1 VVKNSVY
8 QAFLAVF
15 IHVLNISLI
24 SLTFVY
30 NDIPQYVVN
39 SPDNITNTNCEI
51 MLNLR
56 SALILLFALVLS
68 TAIKAD
74 NGRPATLV
82 IDFDQCISDK
92 VDGTNADYSEITATT
107 GTNGRVTLTAP
118 EGGYRNRP
126 HLNLHSCTEGLN
138 GTSAMCIGFDPFCT
152 YTPGTSAAFRFDV
165 TVTPVSADPLQIEA
179 LEFYQQAP
187 EIFSWINGQSG
198 INNYPTLYG
207 LRIFK
212 NGQLI
217 RDVRDIATTRDW
229 RQEVFDFR
237 GDPEFAVTT
246 ETVFN
251 FELMAYCSAGII
263 SGLGTIWDLEDI
275 KVTANCIGECAPLD
289 TAGDISLAGGGTNY
303 YGCVRTTQLQLAT
316 TSNIPS
322 AQYHYLIVDENRTI
336 VDIISGDGMADLTQ
350 LTAGTY
356 NAYGYADLGDGL
368 PMIGSQ
374 FDQLPDNLCL
384 SISQSSVTI
393 FINEPDGGRLMG
405 GSFEF
410 CNDDVGGDF
419 IPANSLTLTDQS
431 GANTQWIITDAEGKE
446 ILGLPFDI
454 YEFDFESSPAGFCL
468 IWNLSYDG
476 WIKNLEVGNMLSD
489 LVGFSNLVG
498 NEEVPACFDLSNSV
512 TVTKNRLTPGVL
524 EGGPFTFCT
533 GDGVSDILEESEVM
547 LSAGNGRYNTWVLT
561 DVMGINIITVSN
573 ELNELDFDSSGRG
586 NCTLWN
592 LTHDE
597 ALDLMPGGDFTT
609 LIPCSARSN
618 FISITKVENNG
629 GTISGGPF
637 EFCTGD
643 GLQDFISSGAI
654 TLENNSGANS
664 RWLLANAAG
673 TILTPIAQNYEDLDI
688 ESLEVGT
695 CQLFHLSYD
704 GPITGIQTGENIVNI
719 DGCYSISN
727 ALEITK
733 IDCTPL
739 VSGTISGGP
748 YNFCSADGAPDRLTG
763 LMIQGADGENNT
775 WLITDPNG
783 NLVDLFDDPE
793 NYDTET
799 LVEGTYLIYHL
810 TYDTGLTGLDLGQNI
825 FTQLQ
830 GKFALS
836 TSVNL
841 SRSNPQGG
849 NLSANTPQIFCVGDG
864 TEDRILMEDLTLI
877 GNTGNS
883 IWVVTDA
890 QGEIILGLDEN
901 INAIDFDAAGSGQCL
916 VYHLSYSDALTGL
929 NINER
934 LDAVEGCHDLS
945 NAITITRNEVD
956 GGDLDNGVGFI
967 QFCVGD
973 GEPDFIPAGS
983 ISLTGNIGDAH
994 QWVITNTSGT
1004 EVLELPDSPYDID
1017 FDGYP
1022 VGNCVLWNVS
1032 SIGGLADLQIGANLT
1047 ELQGCSDRSDTF
1059 ISIFRLQ
1066 NTGGTLSG
1074 GPFTF
1079 CVQDGMPDII
1089 PDGSVTVN
1097 DNSGANSQW
1106 LVVDA
1111 AGLITEAPF
1120 GSYANIDF
1128 DMALPGTYT
1137 LYHLSYDGPISG
1149 LGDNLPLS
1157 ALDGCF
1163 SLSDGI
1169 SITNNL
1175 CPSLL
1180 DDIELYQISATN
1192 TITLTNRGTE
1202 AIEVSEFWLSHQGQ
1216 TIKVDE
1222 LTDLCG
1228 DNLICHPADYL
1239 ILPLPFELDIQSG
1252 SIALHLE
1259 SIHEEK
1265 LIRDFVQWGA
1275 IGQAYEEEAM
1285 AAGLWSEQTSTGPIE
1300 EGMAITLD
1308 SDNSDAGQWLTSM
1321 PMTCALTAT
1330 SQEHSAKIAT
1340 IYPNPSVD
1348 QITITGLADNT
1359 TYRYEIRNLM
1369 GQLLS
1374 NGQHIQGQA
1383 ISVGDLVT
1391 GSYVL
1396 KLKSIDA
1403 EHSWLFQKK

>member
-1 VVKNSVY
+1 
-8 QAFLAVF
+8 
-15 IHVLNISLI
+15 
-24 SLTFVY
+24 
-30 NDIPQYVVN
+30 
-39 SPDNITNTNCEI
+39 

-56 SALILLFALVLS
+56 SVLILLFSLALS
-68 TAIKAD
+68 SAIKAD

-82 IDFDQCISDK
+82 IDFDQCTSDK
-92 VDGTNADYSEITATT
+92 VDGTNADYSEIAATT
-107 GTNGRVTLTAP
+107 GTNGRVTLSAP

-138 GTSAMCIGFDPFCT
+138 GTPAMCIGFDPFCT
-152 YTPGTSAAFRFDV
+152 YTPSTSAAFRFDV
-165 TVTPVSADPLQIEA
+165 IVSPLSSDPLQLEA
-179 LEFYQQAP
+179 LEFYQKAP
-187 EIFSWINGQSG
+187 EMFSWINGQSG
-198 INNYPTLYG
+198 INNYPTQYG

-237 GDPEFAVTT
+237 GDPEFEVTT

-251 FELMAYCSAGII
+251 FELMAYCAAGII
-263 SGLGTIWDLEDI
+263 GGLGTIWDLEDI

-289 TAGDISLAGGGTNY
+289 TAGDISVLGGGTAY
-303 YGCVRTTQLQLAT
+303 YGCVWTTQLQLTT
-316 TSNIPS
+316 TSNIPG
-322 AQYHYLIVDENRTI
+322 AQYFYFIVDENQTI
-336 VDIISGDGMADLTQ
+336 VDIISGDGIADLTQ
-350 LTAGTY
+350 LPAGTY
-356 NAYGYADLGDGL
+356 NAYGYVDLGDGL

-374 FDQLPDNLCL
+374 FDQLPDDLCL

-393 FINEPDGGRLMG
+393 FINEPDGGSLMG
-405 GSFEF
+405 GPFEF
-410 CNDDVGGDF
+410 CNDDIGGDF
-419 IPANSLTLTDQS
+419 IPANGLILTDQE
-431 GANTQWIITDAEGKE
+431 GANTQWIITDSEGKE

-454 YEFDFESSPAGFCL
+454 YEFDFESSPPGYCL

-489 LVGFSNLVG
+489 LVGLSNLVG
-498 NEEVPACFDLSNSV
+498 NEEIPACFDLSNSV
-512 TVTKNRLTPGVL
+512 IVHKNRLEPGVL
-524 EGGPFTFCT
+524 AGGPFTFCT
-533 GDGVSDILEESEVM
+533 GDGTPDILEASDVM
-547 LSAGNGRYNTWVLT
+547 LSTGNGKYNTWVLT
-561 DVMGINIITVSN
+561 DVLGVNIIAVSDA
-573 ELNELDFDSSGRG
+573 LNELDFDNSGRG

-597 ALDLMPGGDFTT
+597 VLTDLMPGGDFTT

-629 GTISGGPF
+629 GIISGGPF

-643 GLQDFISSGAI
+643 GLQDFITTGAI

-664 RWLLANAAG
+664 RWLLADAAG
-673 TILTPIAQNYEDLDI
+673 TILTPIAQNYEDI
-688 ESLEVGT
+688 NLEPLTAGT

-704 GPITGIQTGENIVNI
+704 GPITGIESGENIINI
-719 DGCYSISN
+719 DGCYSLSN
-727 ALEITK
+727 ALEIIK

-739 VSGTISGGP
+739 VSGTVTGGP
-748 YNFCSADGAPDRLTG
+748 YSFCTADGQPDRLTG
-763 LMIQGADGENNT
+763 LMMQGADGENNT
-775 WLITDPNG
+775 WLITDLNG
-783 NLVDLFDDPE
+783 NLVDRFDNPAS
-793 NYDTET
+793 YDTET
-799 LVEGTYLIYHL
+799 LTEGEYLVYHL

-825 FTQLQ
+825 FTQLM

-836 TSVNL
+836 TPIAL

-849 NLSANTPQIFCVGDG
+849 NLSANSPQIFCVGDG
-864 TEDRILMEDLTLI
+864 TEDRILLEDLTLTDNS
-877 GNTGNS
+877 GNN

-890 QGEIILGLDEN
+890 QGQTILGLNEN
-901 INAIDFDAAGSGQCL
+901 INAIDFDSAGNGQCL
-916 VYHLSYSDALTGL
+916 VYNLSYIGVLSGL

-934 LDAVEGCHDLS
+934 LDAIEGCHDLS

-983 ISLTGNIGDAH
+983 ITLTGNIGDAH

-1004 EVLELPDSPYDID
+1004 EVLALPDSPYNVD
-1017 FDGYP
+1017 FDGFA

-1032 SIGGLADLQIGANLT
+1032 SIGGLPDLQIGANLT

-1079 CVQDGMPDII
+1079 CVQDGTPDII
-1089 PDGSVTVN
+1089 PDGAVTVN
-1097 DNSGANSQW
+1097 DNTGANNQW
-1106 LVVDA
+1106 LVVDDN
-1111 AGLITEAPF
+1111 GIITEAPF
-1120 GSYANIDF
+1120 GSFTNIDF

-1180 DDIELYQISATN
+1180 DDIELYQVSATN

-1216 TIKVDE
+1216 TIKVNE
-1222 LTDLCG
+1222 IRDLCG
-1228 DNLICHPADYL
+1228 DNLICQPTEYL
-1239 ILPLPFELDIQSG
+1239 IFPLPFELDNQNG

-1259 SIHEEK
+1259 SIHGKK
-1265 LIRDFVQWGA
+1265 LIKDFVQWGA
-1275 IGQAYEEEAM
+1275 MGQAYEKEAM
-1285 AAGLWSEQTSTGPIE
+1285 AAGIWSAQTFAEPIT
-1300 EGMAITLD
+1300 EGMAITID
-1308 SDNSDAGQWLTSM
+1308 SANSDSAQWRISM
-1321 PMTCALTAT
+1321 PMACALTSTTEEGLTAT
-1330 SQEHSAKIAT
+1330 AS
-1340 IYPNPSVD
+1340 IYPNPAVNHIS
-1348 QITITGLADNT
+1348 IAGLTSDLN
-1359 TYRYEIRNLM
+1359 YQYEIRNLM
-1369 GQLLS
+1369 GQLITKGVYVS
-1374 NGQHIQGQA
+1374 GQVIV
-1383 ISVGDLVT
+1383 IGDLIS
-1391 GSYVL
+1391 GSYL
-1396 KLKSIDA
+1396 LRLKSIDA